1 MNKQKNIKKKLSL
14 IIFILII
21 FFLTGSSIAF
31 MVNKPLRYTFKNTV
45 FVPLKNFTLS
55 IFNIKS
61 ANSLLVNVS
70 NNNVKYKSAN
80 IKKIKLSINHIQSV
94 KKNKRK
100 LKIIIPSN
108 FTYPYLYHGIYR
120 TGNNLFSVIMS
131 KLGYL
136 PIECVPFNVAAYNKN
151 YIYIKYEHNKYC
163 RWRWKW
169 KNLPENFIKDWKP
182 DYFSSMLE
190 GAAMNFQYQNG
201 LKITGR
207 INENVWKTA
216 FKDLK
221 INKKNKYGITYVWA
235 NKNFPK
241 TLHLWKNGKNI
252 LVSFVNTG
260 VFNASTNNGIFP
272 VYQRYFEATMS
283 GKTPWNKSYDD
294 KHIPFINY
302 FNYYGEAIHGF
313 PRGMY
318 GINRSLGCLELPL
331 RNAWIVWKKINFGT
345 MVDVIK
351 DADREP
357 AFKQKNYLHPKIKNF
372 IPNANFLKYYLI
384 NKAKK
389 KKTKKK
395 IFALKVI
402 SNKVIS
408 NKVISYN
415 TNKVIS
421 DKVISNNLNV
431 PLKLKFIYVDYGMSF
446 KGIPVT
452 SLVYFKF
459 IASKDN
465 DGYKFHKKILLTSGI
480 NYGGKIGLISKTS
493 DKNNLFFTDVRN
505 LKGTYI
511 RSIYSLSK
519 LSVNFSKINIKRRFT
534 VKQRNSG
541 ILSNI
546 AIDKKNDTLW
556 VILYLYSYSKNRFNN
571 YLCKI
576 AMNPPSSMPFTIQRK
591 ILLKNYVSY
600 LTFDKNGN
608 LWLSGLKFK
617 NGKVINYIEKIK
629 GKYLN
634 KNFINHDIKQ
644 LYTIPGK
651 FSSTMP
657 IIPENKNNL
666 LILKHSYRNG
676 NVYNDIIK
684 IKQNYLKHK
693 YVNTSIKNIA
703 SIKGYV
709 GNLSE
714 NSQGDLFFIDNILKR
729 GIFYKTLYE
738 IDPYSNSYKPVK
750 LLKFNGKL
758 NGVASSLVFLN

>member
-1 MNKQKNIKKKLSL
+1 MNRQKNIKKKSFL

-31 MVNKPLRYTFKNTV
+31 MINKPLRYSFKKTI
-45 FVPLKNFTLS
+45 FVPLKNYSLL
-55 IFNIKS
+55 IFKKKS
-61 ANSLLVNVS
+61 ANSLYVNLS
-70 NNNVKYKSAN
+70 DNDNNVKYKQSDV
-80 IKKIKLSINHIQSV
+80 KKIKRVINYIKPI
-94 KKNKRK
+94 KKVVHKNN
-100 LKIIIPSN
+100 LKIIIPPD

-120 TGNNLFSVIMS
+120 KGNNLFSVIMS
-131 KLGYL
+131 KLDYL
-136 PIECVPFNVAAYNKN
+136 PIKCIPFNASANNKN
-151 YIYIKYEHNKYC
+151 YIYIKYEHNRYC

-182 DYFSSMLE
+182 DYFSSILD

-201 LKITGR
+201 LRITGR
-207 INENVWKTA
+207 INENVWKKA

-221 INKKNKYGITYVWA
+221 INKKNKNGIAYVWA
-235 NKNFPK
+235 DKNFPK
-241 TLHLWKNGKNI
+241 TLHLWRNGKNI
-252 LVSFVNTG
+252 LVSFTNTG
-260 VFNASTNNGIFP
+260 VFNAATYNGIFP

-283 GKTPWNKSYDD
+283 GKTPWDKSYND

-331 RNAWIVWKKINFGT
+331 RNAWIVWRKINFGT

-384 NKAKK
+384 NKQNKEKK
-389 KKTKKK
+389 KKISLLNKNVNYSQKK
-395 IFALKVI
+395 IYGND
-402 SNKVIS
+402 SNM
-408 NKVISYN
+408 
-415 TNKVIS
+415 
-421 DKVISNNLNV
+421 LNM
-431 PLKLKFIYVDYGMSF
+431 PLKLKFIYVDYGMTF
-446 KGIPVT
+446 KGVPVT
-452 SLVYFKF
+452 SLVYLKF

-465 DGYKFHKKILLTSGI
+465 AGYKFHKKIILTSGI
-480 NYGGKIGLISKTS
+480 NYGGKIGLISKTPN
-493 DKNNLFFTDVRN
+493 KNNLFFADVRN

-519 LSVNFSKINIKRRFT
+519 LSANFSKTNIKRRFT

-546 AIDKKNDTLW
+546 AINKKNNSLW
-556 VILYLYSYSKNRFNN
+556 VILYLYSYSKNIFNN

-576 AMNPPSSMPFTIQRK
+576 TMNPSSSKPFSIQRK

-617 NGKVINYIEKIK
+617 NNKIINYIEKIK
-629 GKYLN
+629 NRYLN
-634 KNFINHDIKQ
+634 KNFRNHDIKQ

-651 FSSTMP
+651 FSSAMP

-684 IKQNYLKHK
+684 IKQNYLKHE
-693 YVNTSIKNIA
+693 YINTALKNIA

-714 NSQGDLFFIDNILKR
+714 SSSGDLFFIDNILKR
-729 GIFYKTLYE
+729 GIFYKILYG
-738 IDPYSNSYKPVK
+738 INPYSNSYKPVK
-750 LLKFNGKL
+750 ILKFYGKL

>member
-1 MNKQKNIKKKLSL
+1 MYKQKNIKKKLFL
-14 IIFILII
+14 IIFFLII

-31 MVNKPLRYTFKNTV
+31 MVNKPLGYTFKKTI

-55 IFNIKS
+55 IFNKKHTD
-61 ANSLLVNVS
+61 SLLANV
-70 NNNVKYKSAN
+70 NNNVKYKPADV
-80 IKKIKLSINHIQSV
+80 KKIKQVINHIKSV
-94 KKNKRK
+94 KKNKRE
-100 LKIIIPSN
+100 LKIIIPSD
-108 FTYPYLYHGIYR
+108 FAYPYLYHGIYR
-120 TGNNLFSVIMS
+120 KGNNLFSVIML

-136 PIECVPFNVAAYNKN
+136 PIECVPFDNDASNKN
-151 YIYIKYEHNKYC
+151 YIYIKYERNKYC

-169 KNLPENFIKDWKP
+169 KNLPENFIKNWKP
-182 DYFSSMLE
+182 DYFSSILE

-201 LKITGR
+201 LRITGR

-221 INKKNKYGITYVWA
+221 INNKNKYGITYVWA
-235 NKNFPK
+235 DKSFPK

-252 LVSFVNTG
+252 LVSFTNTG
-260 VFNASTNNGIFP
+260 IFDAATYNGIFP
-272 VYQRYFEATMS
+272 VYTRYFEATMA

-294 KHIPFINY
+294 KNIPFINY
-302 FNYYGEAIHGF
+302 FNYSGEAIHGF

-331 RNAWIVWKKINFGT
+331 RNAWIVWRKINFGT
-345 MVDVIK
+345 LVDVIK
-351 DADREP
+351 NTNKEP
-357 AFKQKNYLHPKIKNF
+357 TFKQKNYLHPKIKNF

-384 NKAKK
+384 NKIKRKK
-389 KKTKKK
+389 IKKK
-395 IFALKVI
+395 IFALKVV
-402 SNKVIS
+402 SN
-408 NKVISYN
+408 
-415 TNKVIS
+415 
-421 DKVISNNLNV
+421 KVISNNLNI
-431 PLKLKFIYVDYGMSF
+431 PLKLKFIYVDYGMTF

-465 DGYKFHKKILLTSGI
+465 VYYKFHKKILLTSGI
-480 NYGGKIGLISKTS
+480 NYGGKIGLISKIS
-493 DKNNLFFTDVRN
+493 GKNNLFFTDVQN

-519 LSVNFSKINIKRRFT
+519 LSANFSKTNIKRRFT

-546 AIDKKNDTLW
+546 AINKKNDSLW

-576 AMNPPSSMPFTIQRK
+576 TMNPSSSTPFSIQRK

-600 LTFDKNGN
+600 LIFDKNGN

-617 NGKVINYIEKIK
+617 NSKVINYIEKIK
-629 GKYLN
+629 GRYLN
-634 KNFINHDIKQ
+634 KNFSNHDIKQ
-644 LYTIPGK
+644 LYIITGK
-651 FSSTMP
+651 FAATMP

-666 LILKHSYRNG
+666 LILKYSYHNG

-714 NSQGDLFFIDNILKR
+714 NSNGDLFFINNILKR

-738 IDPYSNSYKPVK
+738 INPYSNSYKPVK
-750 LLKFNGKL
+750 LLKFDGKL